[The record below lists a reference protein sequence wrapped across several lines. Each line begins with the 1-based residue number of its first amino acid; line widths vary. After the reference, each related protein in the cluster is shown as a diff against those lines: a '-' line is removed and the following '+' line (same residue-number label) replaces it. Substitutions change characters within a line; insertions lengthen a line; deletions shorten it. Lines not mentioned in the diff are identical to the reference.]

1 MPRSSDTTD
10 ARKRVL
16 DVAEKLFSERGY
28 NAVTLRDIAA
38 EVGIRHTSLY
48 YHVPGGKEALYIEV
62 TERNL
67 RHHHEGL
74 TQSIA
79 YAESNVRSQLH
90 AVADWLLSQPP
101 MDLIRMSHSDM
112 PSVDKIQA
120 RRLMEQTFEAM
131 LKPIE
136 QVLTQAQQR
145 GEVEHHDLGII
156 AGGILGMVEGF
167 HAIPDYAL
175 DKDRQSLAYELIDAM
190 LNGIRKR

>member
-1 MPRSSDTTD
+1 MPRSNDTSD
-10 ARKRVL
+10 ARERVL
-16 DVAEKLFSERGY
+16 DAAEKLFSERGY

-74 TQSIA
+74 TESIA
-79 YAESNVRSQLH
+79 RAKPHVREQLY

-112 PSVDKIQA
+112 PSIDKLQA
-120 RRLMEQTFEAM
+120 RRLMDQTFELM
-131 LKPIE
+131 LRPIE
-136 QVLTQAQQR
+136 QVLEQAQQR
-145 GEVEHHDLGII
+145 GEVEHHDLGVI

-167 HAIPDYAL
+167 QAIPDYAL
-175 DKDRQSLAYELIDAM
+175 DKDRQLLAYELIDAM

>member
-1 MPRSSDTTD
+1 MPGSNDTSD
-10 ARKRVL
+10 ARERVL
-16 DVAEKLFSERGY
+16 RAAEKLFSERGY

-67 RHHHEGL
+67 QHHHTGL
-74 TQSIA
+74 TESIA
-79 YAESNVRSQLH
+79 GAESNVRSQLH
-90 AVADWLLSQPP
+90 AIADWLLSQPP

-112 PSVDKIQA
+112 PSVDKQQA

-131 LKPIE
+131 LRPIE
-136 QVLTQAQQR
+136 QVLEQAQQR
-145 GEVEHHDLGII
+145 GEVEHHDLGVI

-175 DKDRQSLAYELIDAM
+175 DKERQLLAYELIDAM